1 MQSYGQTLMWNNQG
15 VIYVEIVLNVSL
27 KCVYCFRSKQ
37 ILRLNEFISIHKNK
51 IWFYG
56 TAKSSAAVATFVDIL
71 PRQKIQRNN
80 YYYFSKNNK
89 HNADFYCN
97 NHNNINDKIDN
108 DNHNNNDNV

>member
-1 MQSYGQTLMWNNQG
+1 MWNNQG

-56 TAKSSAAVATFVDIL
+56 TAKSSAAVATFVDMCFGNFHGRRFSVTIITIL
-71 PRQKIQRNN
+71 VRI
-80 YYYFSKNNK
+80 
-89 HNADFYCN
+89 
-97 NHNNINDKIDN
+97 INTMLIFI
-108 DNHNNNDNV
+108 VIITII